1 MAQTLAEVVTPEKL
15 AALRELAAKYGVY
28 DLRVFGSYARG
39 EAGPES
45 DLDLLINIE
54 YGRGVSSRLVD
65 FVLAAQELLGL
76 KVDVI
81 TEGGLDRKLHAR
93 IFREARAL

>member
-1 MAQTLAEVVTPEKL
+1 MPQTLAEVLTPDKV
-15 AALRELAAKYGVY
+15 AALRALAMRYGVR

-39 EAGPES
+39 DAGLGS

-65 FVLAAQELLGL
+65 FVLAVRELLNMR
-76 KVDVI
+76 VDDQSLGSE
-81 TEGGLDRKLHAR
+81 T
-93 IFREARAL
+93 

>member
-1 MAQTLAEVVTPEKL
+1 MPQTLAEVLTPDKV
-15 AALRELAAKYGVY
+15 AALRALAMRYGVR

-39 EAGPES
+39 DAGLGS

-65 FVLAAQELLGL
+65 FVLAVRELLNMR
-76 KVDVI
+76 VDVV
-81 TEGGLDRKLHAR
+81 TEGSLDPKLHAR